1 MAIPTTNSAS
11 ELPAVNQILQT
22 VGQAPVTTLDQT
34 NPDVAIA
41 YDTLQQVSRE
51 VQSEGWTFNKE
62 FNYPFLP
69 NSDKEIPIPTNI
81 LQIDLARDESS
92 SADYDVIRRNGK
104 LYDRRKHKSTWEQEM
119 KCDVVWLF
127 DWVDLPRPVQ
137 DYIVARAA
145 CFTVSRIVG
154 DANLYRMCQE
164 KEAYMRAMALE
175 YECNQGEFTFFGHGK
190 DGNKYTSFKPFHA
203 LQR

>member
-1 MAIPTTNSAS
+1 
-11 ELPAVNQILQT
+11 
-22 VGQAPVTTLDQT
+22 
-34 NPDVAIA
+34 
-41 YDTLQQVSRE
+41 
-51 VQSEGWTFNKE
+51 
-62 FNYPFLP
+62 
-69 NSDKEIPIPTNI
+69 
-81 LQIDLARDESS
+81 
-92 SADYDVIRRNGK
+92 
-104 LYDRRKHKSTWEQEM
+104 M